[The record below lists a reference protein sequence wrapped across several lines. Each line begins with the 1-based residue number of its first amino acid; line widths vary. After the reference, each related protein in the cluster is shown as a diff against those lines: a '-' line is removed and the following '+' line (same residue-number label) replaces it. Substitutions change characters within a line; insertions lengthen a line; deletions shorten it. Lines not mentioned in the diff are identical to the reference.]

1 MGSSISGARVYQG
14 VALLSLERR
23 SSLACRMIVEG
34 KLDVQERYVCKV
46 FFGGLVI
53 GGWRHHLGHEEAVA
67 GWSLYVQIVTY
78 HSYRL

>member
-46 FFGGLVI
+46 FSVG
-53 GGWRHHLGHEEAVA
+53 
-67 GWSLYVQIVTY
+67 
-78 HSYRL
+78 